1 LFQFLKVYCVKKYQ
15 ILRLCLFLL
24 VLSQLAACK
33 EEKKAGNQLT
43 AGGPPKDMPIQVNGF
58 VAIEKQLTEN
68 LEVPGT
74 LQPFEE
80 TEIRPEISGRLVSHK
95 IVEGASVQKGALLA
109 KLFDDDLQ
117 AQLKKLQVQLEIA
130 QKTLERQRE
139 LLKIQ
144 GISQQEVDLSEL
156 QVNNIKADME
166 LVRVSI
172 SKTEIRAPY
181 AGKLG
186 LRNVSLGAY
195 ISPTTLLTTIRQLNQ
210 LKLDFTVPEKYGSL
224 FPKGKQV
231 QFAVAGS
238 RRTYTATVLATE
250 AKVAAESRSLT
261 IRASVAGSDP
271 VLLPGAFARVTL
283 NTGGAGQS
291 VVVPSQAIIPQ
302 ARGKKIVVFKAGSP
316 EFRDV
321 ETGIRDENFVQ
332 VLEGVQIGDTIV
344 TTGLMAIRPN
354 SKLVL
359 KKIE

>member
-1 LFQFLKVYCVKKYQ
+1 
-15 ILRLCLFLL
+15 
-24 VLSQLAACK
+24 
-33 EEKKAGNQLT
+33 
-43 AGGPPKDMPIQVNGF
+43 MPVQVNGF
-58 VAIEKQLTEN
+58 VVVEKQMAEN
-68 LEVPGT
+68 LELPGT

-80 TEIRPEISGRLVSHK
+80 TEIRPEISGRLISHN
-95 IVEGASVQKGALLA
+95 IQEGGSVQKGALLA
-109 KLFDDDLQ
+109 KLFDGDLQ

-166 LVRVSI
+166 LVRVNI

-195 ISPTTLLTTIRQLNQ
+195 VSPTTLLTTIRQLNQ
-210 LKLDFTVPEKYGSL
+210 LKLDFTVPEKYGNL
-224 FPKGKQV
+224 FPKGKQI
-231 QFAVAGS
+231 QFTVAGS
-238 RRTYTATVLATE
+238 RRNYTATVLATE
-250 AKVAAESRSLT
+250 AAVAAESRSLT
-261 IRASVAGSDP
+261 VRASVAGADP
-271 VLLPGAFARVTL
+271 VLLPGAFARVML
-283 NTGGAGQS
+283 NAGGASKS

-302 ARGKKIVVFKAGSP
+302 ARGKKVVIFKGGAP
-316 EFRDV
+316 AFQDV

-332 VLEGVQIGDTIV
+332 ILEGLQPGDTVV

-354 SKLVL
+354 SKLAL
-359 KKIE
+359 KKLE